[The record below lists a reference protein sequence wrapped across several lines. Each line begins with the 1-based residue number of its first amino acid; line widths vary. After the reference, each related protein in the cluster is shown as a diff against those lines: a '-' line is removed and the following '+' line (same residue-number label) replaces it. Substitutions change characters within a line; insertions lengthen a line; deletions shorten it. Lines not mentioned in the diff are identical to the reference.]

1 MPRPRMIVQI
11 LVGIA
16 LGLAL
21 AACAVLPLPS
31 DLPAVA
37 MSQSALYRLE
47 VALAVLYG
55 LLLMLTPAYSG
66 LVRGRLPVEIST
78 RGAKFAEESDL
89 AAERHEATI
98 RELEL
103 TTKRLSQGL
112 ERATVEIG
120 RLASREGDKT

>member
-1 MPRPRMIVQI
+1 MHGPRTLVRI
-11 LVGIA
+11 LVGAA
-16 LGLAL
+16 LALAL

-37 MSQSALYRLE
+37 MSQSIVYRLE

-55 LLLMLTPAYSG
+55 CLLMLTPAYSG
-66 LVRGRLPVEIST
+66 LARGRLPVEIST

-103 TTKRLSQGL
+103 TTKRLGQDL
-112 ERATVEIG
+112 ERAVVEID
-120 RLASREGDKT
+120 RLNRRR